1 MADFLGIADLGVKGL
16 RSVLDLA
23 AEFKVDRAHRS
34 DLVGKSI
41 GLFFEKPSTRTRVS
55 AEVAAIELGAHPV
68 VLRQDEVGLGIRE
81 SVADVA
87 RVLDRFLDLLAF
99 RVFDHANLLEIAD
112 HAAAPVVNLLSDLEH
127 PCQALADLLTI
138 EETRSVDGCVV
149 AYIGDG
155 NNVCHSL
162 MVGVAMLGGRVHV
175 VGPAG
180 YEPKAQYVEMAKLLG
195 NSTGTAVQV
204 GTDLGLVDGA
214 DVVYT
219 DVWASMGQG
228 ADAEA
233 RAEVFAPYQV
243 DADLFAMAAN
253 DAIFLHDLP
262 AHRGEEVTDAVI
274 DHERSRVFDQAE
286 NRLHVFK
293 ALLVHLFR

>member
-1 MADFLGIADLGVKGL
+1 MADFLGIADLGSNGL

-23 AEFKVDRAHRS
+23 AEFKVDRAFRS
-34 DLVGKSI
+34 DLAGRTI
-41 GLFFEKPSTRTRVS
+41 GLFFEKSSTRTRVS
-55 AEVAAIELGAHPV
+55 GEVAAIELGAHPV
-68 VLRQDEVGLGIRE
+68 VLRQDEVGLGTRE

-99 RVFDHANLLEIAD
+99 RVFDHANLIEVAD
-112 HAAAPVVNLLSDLEH
+112 HASSPVVNLLSDLEH

-138 EETRSVDGCVV
+138 EETRSIDGSVV
-149 AYIGDG
+149 AYVGDG

-180 YEPKAQYVEMAKLLG
+180 YEPKAQYIEMAKLLG
-195 NSTGTAVQV
+195 NSTSTAVQV

-219 DVWASMGQG
+219 DVWASMGQE

-233 RAEVFAPYQV
+233 RAETFAPYQV
-243 DADLFAMAAN
+243 DEDLFARAAD

-262 AHRGEEVTDAVI
+262 AHRGEEVTDEVM

-293 ALLVHLFR
+293 ALLVHLLR